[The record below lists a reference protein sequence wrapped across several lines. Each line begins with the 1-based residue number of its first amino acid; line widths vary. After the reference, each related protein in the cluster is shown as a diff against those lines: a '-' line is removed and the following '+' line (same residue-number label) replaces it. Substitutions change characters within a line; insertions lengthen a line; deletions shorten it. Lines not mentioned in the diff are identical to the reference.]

1 MLSPVQHQYTYGRNV
16 MKLIVRLAAAV
27 VVVALSLASAPR
39 SSHAGAA
46 ATPTAKNCYFVRN
59 HLPCPCPRGQQAQAI
74 ARAARV
80 TAGALGTAI
89 GKTAA
94 ALTRADR
101 NHSAPADHRNE
112 SQPTQPQK
120 R

>member
-1 MLSPVQHQYTYGRNV
+1 
-16 MKLIVRLAAAV
+16 MKLIVRLTAL
-27 VVVALSLASAPR
+27 VVVALSLGFAPR

-46 ATPTAKNCYFVRN
+46 ATPTAKNCFFVRN
-59 HLPCPCPRGQQAQAI
+59 HLPCPCPRAQQAGAI

-101 NHSAPADHRNE
+101 NHGAPAEPRNT
-112 SQPTQPQK
+112 SQPTQPAK